1 MSKRLRRNRLGVYGF
16 GCGRAGEIAGRKKV
30 VIGVAART
38 WSIGRSGYMKRTSL
52 WEIRERTVVTRRAVV
67 ASWYFTVLV
76 CGDELVYVGG

>member
-1 MSKRLRRNRLGVYGF
+1 MSRRPRRKCLGVYRF

-52 WEIRERTVVTRRAVV
+52 WEIRERIVGTRRAVV
-67 ASWYFTVLV
+67 ASWYLTVLV
-76 CGDELVYVGG
+76 SGDELV